1 MVFDPS
7 VYENTPVTPV
17 PIDEIFSDDE
27 WDDID
32 DEIIA
37 EMNDDEIESTSDRG
51 LDALST
57 LIISYEI
64 PFYGPVLDLPD
75 NEFLNRM
82 ELIDELDIAFVRRQ
96 CGARILR
103 EPIRG

>member
-7 VYENTPVTPV
+7 VYENTTVTPV

-27 WDDID
+27 WDNVD
-32 DEIIA
+32 DEIAA
-37 EMNDDEIESTSDRG
+37 EMNEFDDDCG

-57 LIISYEI
+57 LIISYKI
-64 PFYGPVLDLPD
+64 PFYGPVLNLPQ

-82 ELIDELDIAFVRRQ
+82 ELIDELDIAFARRQ
-96 CGARILR
+96 YGVPILR